1 MAMAISLVGKFYN
14 GKTRSVGSYIST
26 NGLNNSKLYMD
37 QEDVM
42 FIVRM
47 LESGNKCFNW
57 CLENNKF
64 KELMLYADYEGGS
77 MKEKIDLP
85 LKRINKQM
93 VMNYIKKANAAAKK
107 EIEKIYNRSFNSLT
121 DEEKN
126 KVYLNW
132 SIMQPICKDEEK
144 RIAEFNALINEN
156 SKVDKY
162 YNIIFNA

>member
-1 MAMAISLVGKFYN
+1 MKNKKIIIIISAIVLALLIALVIFLKVNPSSTVETDREKLAKEYGWVDEKNKKTDNVFVYRTPEEIIKILKN
-14 GKTRSVGSYIST
+14 GTGIVYLGFPECPWCCAYVKY
-26 NGLNNSKLYMD
+26 LNEVAKD
-37 QEDVM
+37 
-42 FIVRM
+42 
-47 LESGNKCFNW
+47 
-57 CLENNKF
+57 
-64 KELMLYADYEGGS
+64 EG
-77 MKEKIDLP
+77 
-85 LKRINKQM
+85 
-93 VMNYIKKANAAAKK
+93 
-107 EIEKIYNRSFNSLT
+107 IEKIYNRSFNALT